1 MKKTYNKINK
11 ISTLAIF
18 SVSLL
23 TAASAI
29 LLFAPIIR
37 TNADSNANL
46 KVETTINPVVSLA
59 VDVNALDFNITP
71 TSAGA
76 FSSQPIVATVDTNS
90 TGGYELYFSSEDSS
104 TAMTSLVSESTITSD
119 FNSTVTSSTMAA
131 NKWGYSLDNTNFS
144 VIPVLATP
152 TKIKDLNHFPAAA
165 EKDTTVNIAVKID
178 SSLPS
183 GTYSKKV
190 VFSAVAHPSLIPSL
204 HEITSMQQ
212 MTSETCAVTTTPTTS
227 ATALDWTGEYRGDTS
242 RVPRKSLKDDR
253 DGKYYL
259 VSKLADGNCWMSQ
272 NLEFVL
278 TANKTITNEDT
289 DLNTKTTWS
298 PTNSTLTTVPNSST
312 WPTSESGSAA
322 AAYSYYPISSDR
334 YYRNGTSKS
343 SSASGSGSSYDWEKA
358 GVYYNWF
365 AATAGTGIYSI
376 SGTVNDSICPKGW
389 RLPLGTTSNKS
400 WSYLLVTKYGAA
412 ASSLMSSPFNLPRAG
427 YYAFN
432 SSAMNSQGSYG
443 YYLSGTAYSQP
454 IMYSLAFN
462 NSNIYPQNNGSYKGY
477 GFNVRCVAR

>member
-1 MKKTYNKINK
+1 MTKLNKKLNKTPK
-11 ISTLAIF
+11 LAIF
-18 SVSLL
+18 SSSLL
-23 TAASAI
+23 VAASAV

-104 TAMTSLVSESTITSD
+104 TSMTSLVSESTIASD
-119 FNSTVTSSTMAA
+119 FSSTVTSTTMAA

-144 VIPVLATP
+144 AIPVLATP

-183 GTYSKKV
+183 GAYSKKV
-190 VFSAVAHPSLIPSL
+190 VFSAVAHPSLVPSL

-212 MTSETCAVTTTPTTS
+212 MTSEICAATTTPTTS
-227 ATALDWTGEYRGDTS
+227 ATTLDWTGEYRGDTS

-272 NLEFVL
+272 NLELILNKNTAL
-278 TANKTITNEDT
+278 TNDTT
-289 DLNTKTTWS
+289 DLNTKTTWTPANNTYTTT
-298 PTNSTLTTVPNSST
+298 PTTSNWPNSNT
-312 WPTSESGSAA
+312 TAA
-322 AAYSYYPISSDR
+322 ASAYSYYPIASDR
-334 YYRNGTSKS
+334 YYRGGTSKS
-343 SSASGSGSSYDWEKA
+343 SSPTASGTAYDWEKT

-365 AATAGTGIYSI
+365 SATAG
-376 SGTVNDSICPKGW
+376 SGTLSVTTGSVNDSICPKGW
-389 RLPLGTTSNKS
+389 RLPLGTTANKS
-400 WSYLLVTKYGAA
+400 YYYLLTTKYGAT
-412 ASSLMSSPFNLPRAG
+412 ASSAVAAPLNFVRSGIYNYFGYMGAQGEQGMYWSSTAKSQSATVYMVNSASVVDSL
-427 YYAFN
+427 N
-432 SSAMNSQGSYG
+432 SSTKGDG
-443 YYLSGTAYSQP
+443 YT
-454 IMYSLAFN
+454 
-462 NSNIYPQNNGSYKGY
+462 
-477 GFNVRCVAR
+477 VRCVAR